1 MHKDWWGQLR
11 LMVFIFFH
19 FIGEDPEIMV
29 SLIGSSLQGVGHS
42 FSFFPSRRRCLY
54 RQPVRFGVTYV
65 DRMARM
71 PLDIL
76 WSNSG
81 DYRRTMAERTVFSPV
96 TLGWSFRP
104 FLCWY
109 LGSVS
114 PVLFPLYL
122 QCVSDQVLFFL
133 CLLFCHKN
141 AQLNCYT
148 PFRKWR
154 TGKRERKDPFFVF
167 RRSDYRSDI
176 FSWRPTLEISD
187 NLIVK

>member
-1 MHKDWWGQLR
+1 
-11 LMVFIFFH
+11 
-19 FIGEDPEIMV
+19 MV

-141 AQLNCYT
+141 AQLNCYSFQEVKDREKRKEGSFFCFQT
-148 PFRKWR
+148 LWLSLRYILLTANFGDFRQPHCKIKN
-154 TGKRERKDPFFVF
+154 KRMWYYFPSND
-167 RRSDYRSDI
+167 
-176 FSWRPTLEISD
+176 T
-187 NLIVK
+187 VK